1 VNIKWMDVVVQGCAI
16 MLSFGLSPERGEC
29 YLGGSM

>member
-1 VNIKWMDVVVQGCAI
+1 VVVQGCAI